1 MIWWYREHE
10 HTICGWQSFYSMSAS
25 KAHILAAMK
34 LNILHKH
41 VCFLGKT
48 KEQKNMPLQRD
59 PFQ

>member
-41 VCFLGKT
+41 RLRLDEVS
-48 KEQKNMPLQRD
+48 NP
-59 PFQ
+59 